1 MNELISK
8 DSSFPAVIEDISAIE
23 LLKPLQNQIFLLKTF
38 IAGTSHLKS
47 RKVIEEMKSG
57 DRLIMIRED
66 NKYDE
71 HAIRIE
77 DQKKRKAGYVPKRDN
92 LILSRLMDAGKKM
105 FAEVRDIEQGESF
118 SKIDICIYMK
128 DF

>member
-1 MNELISK
+1 
-8 DSSFPAVIEDISAIE
+8 
-23 LLKPLQNQIFLLKTF
+23 
-38 IAGTSHLKS
+38 
-47 RKVIEEMKSG
+47 
-57 DRLIMIRED
+57 MIRED

-118 SKIDICIYMK
+118 SKIDICIYME